1 MVAGR
6 RLVDKLIFIASVA
19 AVKCANCKD
28 EPYGDASLMEQD
40 IAALVEMQNEAEAE
54 EDDEPETLEELED

>member
-1 MVAGR
+1 
-6 RLVDKLIFIASVA
+6 
-19 AVKCANCKD
+19 
-28 EPYGDASLMEQD
+28 MEQD

>member
-1 MVAGR
+1 MWLQA
-6 RLVDKLIFIASVA
+6 DKLIFNASVA
-19 AVKCANCKD
+19 AVKCAKD
-28 EPYGDASLMEQD
+28 EPSLMEQD